1 MLAICLSFSNYV
13 LFSILI
19 FTVTRACSHISK
31 MSPHFFGVVPIAL
44 QKKAL
49 RQMLSAKSS
58 PPKALQI

>member
-1 MLAICLSFSNYV
+1 MNMGKKYYLGFLN
-13 LFSILI
+13 
-19 FTVTRACSHISK
+19 TK
-31 MSPHFFGVVPIAL
+31 MWQIWKPSYRVFGVVPIAL

>member
-1 MLAICLSFSNYV
+1 MAFDYQD
-13 LFSILI
+13 I
-19 FTVTRACSHISK
+19 FIVQE
-31 MSPHFFGVVPIAL
+31 GVVPIAL

>member
-1 MLAICLSFSNYV
+1 MLDFSKDTGNNY
-13 LFSILI
+13 
-19 FTVTRACSHISK
+19 HMHK
-31 MSPHFFGVVPIAL
+31 GVVPIAL